1 MRPNFTRRDLAH
13 SPFVVFYEVTRA
25 CDLVCRHCRACAQAW
40 RDPQEL
46 GTASAKQVIRQLTEF
61 PKPPLLV
68 FTGGDP
74 MKREDVFELIAHAKA
89 CGLELAMTPS
99 ATPLVTAEAIR
110 TMRDAGI
117 GRLAVSLDGVD
128 AATHDA
134 FRGVEGSFARTF
146 EIMADAR
153 AADLPLQVNTTITRR
168 NVHQVDALAELLAT
182 QPPGA
187 ITLWSV
193 FFLIP
198 TGRGTAEQRISAHE
212 YEEVFERLWHH
223 ARHQPYG
230 IKTTEAHHY
239 RRFVLQ
245 KGADPRKGRPQ
256 DSAAAAQRAPLG
268 VNDGNGVLFISHTG
282 RIYPS
287 GFLPIECGRVP
298 SQSIVDIYQRSPVFK
313 ALRDADGFKG
323 KCGVCEFRHVC
334 GGSRSRAYA
343 VTGDMLESEPD
354 CLYEPAAFTR
364 SKGASSPA
372 IGMSSEASNRSAA
385 CSPA

>member
-1 MRPNFTRRDLAH
+1 MRPNYTRRDFAH

-46 GTASAKQVIRQLTEF
+46 DTANAKEVIRQLTDF

-74 MKREDVFELIAHAKA
+74 MKREDVFELIAHAKT
-89 CGLELAMTPS
+89 CGLQSAMTPS
-99 ATPLVTAEAIR
+99 ATPLVTAQAIG

-128 AATHDA
+128 AATHDT

-153 AADLPLQVNTTITRR
+153 TAGLPLQVNTTITRR
-168 NVHQVDALAELLAT
+168 NVHQIDAIAELLAA
-182 QPPGA
+182 QA

-198 TGRGTAEQRISAHE
+198 TGRGTAEERISAQE

-223 ARHQPYG
+223 ARQQSYG

-239 RRFVLQ
+239 RRFVLHQ
-245 KGADPRKGRPQ
+245 GADPRQGRPQ
-256 DSAAAAQRAPLG
+256 DHLASAQRAPLG

-298 SQSIVDIYQRSPVFK
+298 QQSVVEIYQQSPVFT

-323 KCGVCEFRHVC
+323 KCGLCEFRHVC

-354 CLYEPAAFTR
+354 CAYEPAASER
-364 SKGASSPA
+364 SADRSP
-372 IGMSSEASNRSAA
+372 SEASSLSAA
-385 CSPA
+385 CSSA